1 MPWPFAP
8 KEEMKVFTPD
18 DGVGGMLSFDDTDYD
33 VTTLD
38 VLNKAYD
45 DALHELE
52 IMNVPARSRDG
63 DGMGEK
69 LARRILKAAAD
80 GERDPE
86 RLKLLALHAI
96 DGR

>member
-1 MPWPFAP
+1 MPWPLVP

-18 DGVGGMLSFDDTDYD
+18 DGGGGTLSFDDTDYD
-33 VTTLD
+33 ATTLN
-38 VLNKAYD
+38 VLIKAYD